1 MSSPTES
8 NQPVGRQRR
17 ADQIEAIDDS
27 VFDVFIIG
35 GGINGAVAAA
45 ALSGRGAK
53 VGLVDRGDFAGFTS
67 SASSNLVWGGFKYLE
82 NYEFKLVRDLC
93 VARNRMIEAYPTQI
107 EPIGFLAA
115 LDQTSPY
122 PPLLAG
128 LGTVGYWMIGSFKT
142 RPPALLSPKKIK
154 ALEPVVDTETVR
166 GGIRYDDAYLRDND
180 ARFVFSFV
188 RSALNRGAN
197 AANYVSVE
205 RAERVDSLW
214 RLHLRDTET
223 DKRFVAETKV
233 VINAAGPF
241 VDGLNTDMGF
251 ATDHRIAYSKGIH
264 LVVPKLATQDRVL
277 AFFDDTQRLFYVIP
291 MEDRSVIGTTDTRTE
306 DAHDGVTDEDRRFVL
321 EQINARLDLE
331 TPLTEDDIISERVGV
346 RPLVVESDFGDTEG
360 IDWTSLSRKHEI
372 EHDDHAKVIS
382 VFGGKLTDCIN
393 VGEELIE
400 MVHHLGVEIST
411 ESDDDWFG
419 EPTTAERDA
428 FLSAA
433 AEFDLGT
440 DRAGEPMAATLWR
453 RYGRRAH
460 EVLDQLRKDPSLATS
475 TLTCSDHLAAELP
488 VIAATEMVV
497 HLEDFL
503 RRRSKIAMLE
513 RRETI
518 AADPGFNTL
527 AEGLFGAD
535 AADRIE
541 AYRQLHTNPNG
552 SVNASTDRSDAAA
565 G

>member
-1 MSSPTES
+1 MS
-8 NQPVGRQRR
+8 QRQQ
-17 ADQIEAIDDS
+17 QIQQIDDTT
-27 VFDVFIIG
+27 FDVFIIG

-53 VGLVDRGDFAGFTS
+53 VALVDRGDFAGFTS

-93 VARNRMIEAYPTQI
+93 VARNRMIDAYPTQI

-115 LDQTSPY
+115 LDRSSPY

-154 ALEPVVDTETVR
+154 AMEPVIDIDNVR

-180 ARFVFSFV
+180 ARFVFGFV
-188 RSALNRGAN
+188 GNALNRGAN

-205 RAERVDSLW
+205 RAERIDGLW
-214 RLHLRDTET
+214 RMHLCDTET
-223 DKRFVAETKV
+223 GKRFIADAKV

-251 ATDHRIAYSKGIH
+251 TTDHKVAYSKGIH
-264 LVVPKLATQDRVL
+264 LVVPRIGSQDRVL

-291 MEDRSVIGTTDTRTE
+291 MEDRSVLGTTDTRTD

-321 EQINARLDLE
+321 EQINARLDLQS
-331 TPLTEDDIISERVGV
+331 PLTEADIISERVGV

-393 VGEELIE
+393 VGEELLE
-400 MVHHLGVEIST
+400 LVSHLGIDISP
-411 ESDDDWFG
+411 EVDDGWFG
-419 EPTTAERDA
+419 EPSESERDA
-428 FLSAA
+428 FMSAA
-433 AEFDLGT
+433 AEFDLGD
-440 DRAGEPMAATLWR
+440 DRCGCPMAATLWR

-460 EVLDQLRKDPSLATS
+460 QVLENIRRDPSLAVP
-475 TLTCSDHLAAELP
+475 TLNCSDHLGAELP
-488 VIAATEMVV
+488 VIAETEMVV

-503 RRRSKIAMLE
+503 RRRSKLAMVE
-513 RRETI
+513 RRDTI
-518 AADPGFNTL
+518 ADDPGFTRL

-535 AADRIE
+535 AAERINE
-541 AYRQLHTNPNG
+541 YQISMKATAENR
-552 SVNASTDRSDAAA
+552 R
-565 G
+565 